1 MKERRREKE
10 KERKRDENGTTGGRA
25 EGQKRFLQGRQ
36 PPQQWGDQLGQNVST
51 GDYKRRAQQLVNGAE
66 QSETFTAGLCPSLRC
81 VSTGTDW
88 GLCSETWVWK
98 ANPERGL
105 LSAAKRQPEGTGV
118 RKSITL
124 NACGGNLDSTEAKRH
139 C

>member
-10 KERKRDENGTTGGRA
+10 KERKRDENGTTGGGA

-36 PPQQWGDQLGQNVST
+36 PPQQWGDQLGQNAST

-81 VSTGTDW
+81 VSTGTD
-88 GLCSETWVWK
+88 
-98 ANPERGL
+98 
-105 LSAAKRQPEGTGV
+105 
-118 RKSITL
+118 
-124 NACGGNLDSTEAKRH
+124 GGYVLKHGFGKQIQKGDCCRLQRDSLRAQE
-139 C
+139 